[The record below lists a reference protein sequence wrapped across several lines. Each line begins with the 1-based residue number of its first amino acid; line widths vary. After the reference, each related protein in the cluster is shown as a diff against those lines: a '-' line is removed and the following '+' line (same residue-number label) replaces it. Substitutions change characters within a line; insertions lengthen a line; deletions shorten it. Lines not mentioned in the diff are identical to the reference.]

1 MSLET
6 ERLAFRPP
14 RLADAAALFEFL
26 GDDTA
31 MQYTT
36 VREAVRDCRRY
47 IAAHERQRRR
57 IGCAPWVIIEK
68 QAGRTIG
75 VGGVYEDPFDAGWGV
90 EIGYFFAPAAWGQG
104 FATELALFCVAW
116 AKQEARW
123 PALCAFAHPDN
134 MASQRVLQK
143 SGFRQQRYVPEMNR
157 ILYRRTLRDA

>member
-36 VREAVRDCRRY
+36 VRESVRDCRRY

-75 VGGVYEDPFDAGWGV
+75 VGGVYEDPFDAGW
-90 EIGYFFAPAAWGQG
+90 
-104 FATELALFCVAW
+104 LASRD
-116 AKQEARW
+116 QTQSSARHSILNRASSTT
-123 PALCAFAHPDN
+123 AL
-134 MASQRVLQK
+134 K
-143 SGFRQQRYVPEMNR
+143 SVPTAVS
-157 ILYRRTLRDA
+157 RTTSRFGR